1 MKWFLLFSA
10 VALAGQVAVRADTGT
25 GRAETSG
32 AVVTLPPAGGRSE
45 ALPGVVV
52 TLPGPPAPIAAPEAE
67 PPKVTATAVPRIP
80 PASDDHPPVLRR
92 AAPITAPEAE
102 PPKVAATAVP
112 RIPPASDDQP
122 PVLGQAARV
131 FPDGFDSDSALFC
144 QAMIGVWTEAEAQA
158 LLGEPSRQRLA
169 LGEDQSESGL
179 IFAFADPSGHYQELE
194 LDFASE
200 TGVLRGVYAYP
211 WKMTWQECRGLWGA
225 NVISRKAN
233 LGRTFY
239 SYLNR
244 RLDVLVD
251 GSGKV
256 ISLGLY

>member
-1 MKWFLLFSA
+1 MKWFLLLSA

-67 PPKVTATAVPRIP
+67 PLIP
-80 PASDDHPPVLRR
+80 PASDDQPPVLRR
-92 AAPITAPEAE
+92 AAPIAAPAPAPE
-102 PPKVAATAVP
+102 PPKVAEAALP

-122 PVLGQAARV
+122 PVPGQAARV
-131 FPDGFDSDSALFC
+131 FPAGFDSDSALFC

>member
-1 MKWFLLFSA
+1 MKWFLIVSA
-10 VALAGQVAVRADTGT
+10 VALAGQVAARTGAGT
-25 GRAETSG
+25 DSGETSG
-32 AVVTLPPAGGRSE
+32 PVVTLPSAGGRSE
-45 ALPGVVV
+45 SVPGVVI
-52 TLPGPPAPIAAPEAE
+52 TLPGPPAPVAAPA

-80 PASDDHPPVLRR
+80 PATDGGPPVLRR
-92 AAPITAPEAE
+92 AAPIAAPT

-112 RIPPASDDQP
+112 RIPPASDGGP
-122 PVLGQAARV
+122 PVLRRAERV
-131 FPDGFDSDSALFC
+131 FPAGFDSDSALFC

-169 LGEDQSESGL
+169 LGEDPSESGL
-179 IFAFADPSGHYQELE
+179 IFAFADPTGHYQELE
-194 LDFASE
+194 LDFAHE

-225 NVISRKAN
+225 NVLARKAN

-251 GSGKV
+251 HTGKV

>member
-1 MKWFLLFSA
+1 MKWFLIVSA
-10 VALAGQVAVRADTGT
+10 VALAGQVAARAGAGT
-25 GRAETSG
+25 DSGGTSG
-32 AVVTLPPAGGRSE
+32 PVVTLPSAGGRSE
-45 ALPGVVV
+45 AVPGVVI
-52 TLPGPPAPIAAPEAE
+52 TLPGPPAPVAAP
-67 PPKVTATAVPRIP
+67 AVPQIL
-80 PASDDHPPVLRR
+80 PASDGGPPVLRR
-92 AAPITAPEAE
+92 AAPIAAPAPVPE
-102 PPKVAATAVP
+102 PPKVAETALP
-112 RIPPASDDQP
+112 QIPPASDAGP
-122 PVLGQAARV
+122 PVLRRTERV
-131 FPDGFDSDSALFC
+131 YPAGFDSDSALFC
-144 QAMIGVWTEAEAQA
+144 QAMIGVWTEADAQA

-169 LGEDQSESGL
+169 LGEDPSESGL
-179 IFAFADPSGHYQELE
+179 IFAFADPTGHYQELE

-225 NVISRKAN
+225 NVLARKAN

-251 GSGKV
+251 HTGKV

>member
-1 MKWFLLFSA
+1 MKWFLIVSA
-10 VALAGQVAVRADTGT
+10 VALAGQMAARANSGT
-25 GRAETSG
+25 DGADPSG
-32 AVVTLPPAGGRSE
+32 GVVTLPSAGGRSE
-45 ALPGVVV
+45 IIPGVVV
-52 TLPGPPAPIAAPEAE
+52 TLPGPPAPIAAPEAG
-67 PPKVTATAVPRIP
+67 PPKVTETAVPP
-80 PASDDHPPVLRR
+80 
-92 AAPITAPEAE
+92 
-102 PPKVAATAVP
+102 
-112 RIPPASDDQP
+112 IPPASDDQP
-122 PVLGQAARV
+122 PVLRPAARV
-131 FPDGFDSDSALFC
+131 FPAGFDSDSALFC

-211 WKMTWQECRGLWGA
+211 WKMTWQECRRLWGA
-225 NVISRKAN
+225 RVTSRKAN
-233 LGRTFY
+233 QRRTFY

-251 GSGKV
+251 ATGAV